1 MTEGI
6 SIIGNVNVDVLI
18 SPASVMP
25 PPGVEWPVDSIEVR
39 AGGAAANAALTLAA
53 LGSPP
58 LVTGCVGDDPLGRFL
73 LDELARAG
81 IEGGVAVVSGAHT
94 GISVGFEAPGRDR
107 SFFTSL
113 GSLASFDLSFVPPT
127 ALERR
132 FVLLCGYNLLPRIR
146 GYAASELLRRARD
159 NGATTLFDAGWDL
172 DDWPEPARRE
182 VAELLPLVDVF
193 LPNDDEAT
201 ALTGEQDPFASARAL
216 QGISGEWVVVKR
228 GAAGCVAA
236 GPDGAELA
244 APAPPVEVTD
254 TTGAGDAFN
263 AGLLH
268 ALARDVGWQE
278 ALAFAARVA
287 STVVSRPSAGRYPT
301 LEELVGQST

>member
-1 MTEGI
+1 VTDGI
-6 SIIGNVNVDVLI
+6 SVVGNVNVDVLI
-18 SPASVMP
+18 SPASTLP
-25 PPGVEWPVDSIEVR
+25 PPGAEWPVDSIELR
-39 AGGAAANAALTLAA
+39 PGGAAANAGLTLAA
-53 LGSPP
+53 LGSPS
-58 LVTGCVGDDPLGRFL
+58 LVTGCVGHDALGRFL

-81 IEGGVAVVSGAHT
+81 IHPGVAVVSGART
-94 GISVGFEAPGRDR
+94 GVSVGFEAPGRDR

-113 GSLASFDLSFVPPT
+113 GSLASFDVSLVPEA

-132 FVLLCGYNLLPRIR
+132 FVLLCGYNLLPRMR
-146 GYAASELLRRARD
+146 GDAARQLLRRAHD

-182 VAELLPLVDVF
+182 VADLLPLVDVF

-201 ALTGEQDPFASARAL
+201 ALTGEEDPLASARAL
-216 QGISGEWVVVKR
+216 QGISGGWVVVKR

-236 GPDGAELA
+236 GPDGAELT
-244 APAPPVEVTD
+244 APAPPVDVTD

-268 ALARDVGWQE
+268 ALARNLGWEE
-278 ALAFAARVA
+278 ALTFATRVA
-287 STVVSRPSAGRYPT
+287 STVVSRPSADRYPT
-301 LEELVGQST
+301 LDELVG

>member
-1 MTEGI
+1 VTDGI
-6 SIIGNVNVDVLI
+6 SVVGNVNVDVLI
-18 SPASVMP
+18 SPTSTLP
-25 PPGVEWPVDSIEVR
+25 PPGAEWPVDSIELR
-39 AGGAAANAALTLAA
+39 PGGAAANAGLTLAG

-58 LVTGCVGDDPLGRFL
+58 LVTGCVGDDDLGRLL

-81 IEGGVAVVSGAHT
+81 IHGGVAVVSGART
-94 GISVGFEAPGRDR
+94 GVSVGFEAPGRDR

-113 GSLASFDLSFVPPT
+113 GSLASFDVSLVPEA

-132 FVLLCGYNLLPRIR
+132 FVLLCGYNLLPRMR
-146 GYAASELLRRARD
+146 GDAARQLLRRAHD

-182 VAELLPLVDVF
+182 VTDLLPLVDVF
-193 LPNDDEAT
+193 LPNEAEAT
-201 ALTGEQDPFASARAL
+201 ALTGEKDPFASACAL
-216 QGISGEWVVVKR
+216 QGISGGWVVVKR

-236 GPDGAELA
+236 GPDGAELT
-244 APAPPVEVTD
+244 APAPPVDVTD

-268 ALARDVGWQE
+268 ALARDLGWEE
-278 ALAFAARVA
+278 ALTFATRVA
-287 STVVSRPSAGRYPT
+287 STVVSRPSADRYPT
-301 LEELVGQST
+301 LDELVG

>member
-1 MTEGI
+1 VTDGI
-6 SIIGNVNVDVLI
+6 SVVGNVNVDVLI
-18 SPASVMP
+18 SPTSTLP
-25 PPGVEWPVDSIEVR
+25 PPGAEWPVDSIELR
-39 AGGAAANAALTLAA
+39 PGGAAANAGLTLAG

-58 LVTGCVGDDPLGRFL
+58 LVTGCVGDDDLGRLL

-81 IEGGVAVVSGAHT
+81 IHGGVAVVSGART
-94 GISVGFEAPGRDR
+94 GVSVGFEAPGRDR

-113 GSLASFDLSFVPPT
+113 GSLASFDVSLVPEA

-132 FVLLCGYNLLPRIR
+132 FVLLCGYNLLPRMR
-146 GYAASELLRRARD
+146 GDAARQLLRRAHD

-182 VAELLPLVDVF
+182 VADLLPLVDVF

-201 ALTGEQDPFASARAL
+201 ALTGEEDPLASARAL
-216 QGISGEWVVVKR
+216 QGISGGWVVVKR

-236 GPDGAELA
+236 GPHEAELA

-268 ALARDVGWQE
+268 ALARDLGWEE
-278 ALAFAARVA
+278 ALTFATRVA
-287 STVVSRPSAGRYPT
+287 STVVSRPSADRYPT
-301 LEELVGQST
+301 LDELVG

>member
-1 MTEGI
+1 MTDGI
-6 SIIGNVNVDVLI
+6 SVVGNVNVDVLI
-18 SPASVMP
+18 SPTSTLP
-25 PPGVEWPVDSIEVR
+25 PPGAEWPVDSIELR
-39 AGGAAANAALTLAA
+39 PGGAAANAGLTLAG

-58 LVTGCVGDDPLGRFL
+58 LVTGCVGDDDLGRLL

-81 IEGGVAVVSGAHT
+81 IHGGVAVVSGART
-94 GISVGFEAPGRDR
+94 GVSVGFEAPGRDR

-113 GSLASFDLSFVPPT
+113 GSLASFDVSLVPPA

-132 FVLLCGYNLLPRIR
+132 FVLLCGYNLLPGMR
-146 GYAASELLRRARD
+146 GNPASELLRRARD

-182 VAELLPLVDVF
+182 VTDLLPLVDVF
-193 LPNDDEAT
+193 LPNEAEAT
-201 ALTGEQDPFASARAL
+201 ALTGEKDPFASACAL
-216 QGISGEWVVVKR
+216 QGISGGWVVVKR

-236 GPDGAELA
+236 GPDGAELT
-244 APAPPVEVTD
+244 APAPPVDVTD

-268 ALARDVGWQE
+268 ALARDLGWEE
-278 ALAFAARVA
+278 ALTFATRVA
-287 STVVSRPSAGRYPT
+287 STVVSRPSADRYPT
-301 LEELVGQST
+301 LDELVG

>member
-113 GSLASFDLSFVPPT
+113 GSLASFNLSLVPEA

-132 FVLLCGYNLLPRIR
+132 FVLLCGYNLLPRMR
-146 GYAASELLRRARD
+146 GEAARELLHRARD
-159 NGATTLFDAGWDL
+159 NGATTLFDAGWNL
-172 DDWPEPARRE
+172 EDWPERARRE
-182 VAELLPLVDVF
+182 ITGLLPLVDVF
-193 LPNDDEAT
+193 LPNGDEAT

-216 QGISGEWVVVKR
+216 QGISGGWVIVKR
-228 GAAGCVAA
+228 GADGCVAA
-236 GPDGAELA
+236 GPGGAELA
-244 APAPPVEVTD
+244 ALAPSVEVTD

-263 AGLLH
+263 AGLFH
-268 ALARDVGWQE
+268 ALALDLGWQE
-278 ALAFAARVA
+278 ALAFATRVA
-287 STVVSRPSAGRYPT
+287 STVVSRPSADRHPT
-301 LEELVGQST
+301 LDELVG

>member
-1 MTEGI
+1 VVTDGI
-6 SIIGNVNVDVLI
+6 SVVGNVNVDVLI
-18 SPASVMP
+18 SPTSTLP
-25 PPGVEWPVDSIEVR
+25 PPGAEWPVDSIELR
-39 AGGAAANAALTLAA
+39 PGGAAANAGLTLAG

-58 LVTGCVGDDPLGRFL
+58 LVTGCVGDDDLGRLL

-81 IEGGVAVVSGAHT
+81 IHGGVAVVSGART
-94 GISVGFEAPGRDR
+94 GVSVGFEAPGRDR

-113 GSLASFDLSFVPPT
+113 GSLASFDVSLVPEA

-132 FVLLCGYNLLPRIR
+132 FVLLCGYNLLPRMR
-146 GYAASELLRRARD
+146 GDAARQLLRRAHD

-182 VAELLPLVDVF
+182 VADLLPLVDVF

-201 ALTGEQDPFASARAL
+201 ALTGEEDPLASARAL
-216 QGISGEWVVVKR
+216 QGISGGWVVVKR

-236 GPDGAELA
+236 GPDGAELTV
-244 APAPPVEVTD
+244 PAPPVDVTD

-268 ALARDVGWQE
+268 ALARDLGWEE
-278 ALAFAARVA
+278 ALTFATRVA
-287 STVVSRPSAGRYPT
+287 STVVSRPSADRYPT
-301 LEELVGQST
+301 LDELVG

>member
-73 LDELARAG
+73 LDELARVG
-81 IEGGVAVVSGAHT
+81 IEGGVALVSGARS

-113 GSLASFDLSFVPPT
+113 GSLASFDLSLVPEA

-132 FVLLCGYNLLPRIR
+132 FVLLCGYNLLPRMR
-146 GYAASELLRRARD
+146 GEAARELLHRARD

-172 DDWPEPARRE
+172 EDWPERARRE
-182 VAELLPLVDVF
+182 ITGLLPLVDVF

-201 ALTGEQDPFASARAL
+201 ALTGDEDPLAAARAL
-216 QGISGEWVVVKR
+216 QRISAGWVVVKR
-228 GAAGCVAA
+228 GAEGCVAV
-236 GPDGAELA
+236 GPGGMELA
-244 APAPPVEVTD
+244 ATAPPVEVTD

-263 AGLLH
+263 AGLVH
-268 ALARDVGWQE
+268 ALENGLGWEE
-278 ALAFAARVA
+278 ALAFSTSVA
-287 STVVSRPSAGRYPT
+287 STVVSRPSADRYPAPS
-301 LEELVGQST
+301 ELVG